1 MSSIDET
8 LQERYGEEI
17 KEVLDKARNLGASY
31 ADVRVQEDKGTKI
44 TVKDNVLEEVVSGN
58 NFGLG
63 IRVLYKG
70 SWGLASTND
79 YSKLN
84 IMVERAIRASKSSG
98 RYKRKKRVKLAEV
111 EPAVDKVIPKPRIKF
126 EDVSIERKVNMLK
139 EAYFS
144 TRIISDRIKSIRLGY
159 VDINSRELYM
169 TSEGTNLYQEQVFT
183 GFMCVTTACESGLI
197 QQCAE
202 GVERQSG
209 FELYEEKN
217 PIEIASK
224 SAKRAVAL
232 LSAKAPPGGKFT
244 TVIHPTL
251 AGVLIHEAVGHAA
264 EADIVQS
271 GDSVFGGK
279 ISKKIAPENISI
291 IDDAT
296 IFGHGHYKY
305 DDEGVRARKNYIIK
319 KGILNTYLHT
329 RETAYRAHVPPT
341 GNARVQSYEYLPI
354 VRMSNTYLEPADW
367 SLDEMLKEVK
377 SGIYLEYSKG
387 GEVNSGEGTFTFS
400 SEQGYIIENGE
411 KKELLRDCTLS
422 GNIFEVLNSIDAV
435 GNDLEMQNIGECVK
449 GGQTV
454 LVGYGSPHV
463 RISRI
468 TIGGSG

>member
-1 MSSIDET
+1 MSDKNKT
-8 LQERYGEEI
+8 LQERYGDEI
-17 KEVLDKARNLGASY
+17 KGLLANAHRLGVSY
-31 ADVRVQEDKGTKI
+31 ADVRVQEDRGTKI
-44 TVKDNVLEEVVSGN
+44 AVKDSTLEEVVSGN

-79 YSKLN
+79 YSKLKV
-84 IMVERAIRASKSSG
+84 MLDRALRAAKSG
-98 RYKRKKRVKLAEV
+98 ICKGKRKVKLAEV
-111 EPAVDKVIPKPRIKF
+111 KPSVDKVIAKPKIRF
-126 EDVSIERKVNMLK
+126 EDVSIERKVKMLK
-139 EAYFS
+139 EVYSS
-144 TRIISDRIKSIRLGY
+144 TKVISDRIKSIRLGY
-159 VDINSRELYM
+159 VDINGRELYM

-183 GFMCVTTACESGLI
+183 GFLCVTTAYEGGLI

-209 FELYEEKN
+209 FELYDEKN
-217 PIEIASK
+217 PVEVARK
-224 SAKRAVAL
+224 SANRAVAL

-271 GDSVFGGK
+271 GDSVFAGK
-279 ISKKIAPENISI
+279 IGKKIAPDYISI

-296 IFGHGHYKY
+296 MFGHGHYKY
-305 DDEGVRARKNYIIK
+305 DDEGVPAKKNYIIK
-319 KGILNTYLHT
+319 RGILNTYLHT
-329 RETAYRAHVPPT
+329 RETACRAKVQPT
-341 GNARVQSYEYLPI
+341 GNARVQSYEYMPI
-354 VRMSNTYLEPADW
+354 VRMSNTYLEASDW
-367 SLDEMLKEVK
+367 KLDEMLKEVK
-377 SGIYLEYSKG
+377 NGIYLEYSKG

-400 SEQGYIIENGE
+400 SEQGYVIENGE

-422 GNIFEVLNSIDAV
+422 GNIFEILNNIDAV